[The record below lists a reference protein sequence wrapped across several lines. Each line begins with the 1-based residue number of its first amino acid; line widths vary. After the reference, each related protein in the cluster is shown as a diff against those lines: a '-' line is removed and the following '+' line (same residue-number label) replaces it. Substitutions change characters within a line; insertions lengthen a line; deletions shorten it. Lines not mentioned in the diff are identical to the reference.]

1 MLNKFIVQGRC
12 TKDIQLKGN
21 DNSKY
26 VFFTIASKLN
36 KEKTNFVDLKAFGKI
51 AEIINKYVPAPF
63 DKNQFYYVSKGTN
76 LIAEGL
82 IESSSFE
89 KDGNKIFN
97 QSLIVNNVYFNESKG
112 ASSDIDDKE
121 PNFEEESIL
130 FN

>member
-51 AEIINKYVPAPF
+51 AEIINKYV
-63 DKNQFYYVSKGTN
+63 SKGTN

-112 ASSDIDDKE
+112 ASSDMEDKE